1 MTHDHVC
8 RCALDLQPRAMDAA
22 STRLLVNVA
31 GLVARQIEGLAGADY
46 DIPKQPKVYVSTH
59 Q

>member
-1 MTHDHVC
+1 
-8 RCALDLQPRAMDAA
+8 MDAA

-46 DIPKQPKVYVSTH
+46 DIPKQPKVCVSTH